1 MGCPGAVR
9 EEINVKHMAQPRY
22 LFTIVYGKMQETL
35 LKYEGGEVLCVAG
48 PECWRAAFYAGYIAA
63 LEAALRVLEELPE
76 DENTTPLRSTLEE
89 LKAGA
94 ARELGNMAL
103 DEAAL
108 LASLFK
114 KVALKRG
121 EPPEEA

>member
-1 MGCPGAVR
+1 M
-9 EEINVKHMAQPRY
+9 
-22 LFTIVYGKMQETL
+22 T
-35 LKYEGGEVLCVAG
+35 G
-48 PECWRAAFYAGYIAA
+48 PSWRAAFYAGYIAA

-94 ARELGNMAL
+94 ARELGNEAL
-103 DEAAL
+103 DEATL